1 MLLRLAEARVDYMSS
16 CILLGRASQLT
27 VSLRDLWEGLQLAG
41 KKEEVG
47 EAKIQVLAE
56 LSWERVQLAI
66 HRTTTKSMMNI
77 VQKIQDFFLQQKR
90 RSERT
95 ISIMLPADTK
105 ASKVLAAYREK
116 EKKAEQKKDS
126 ENGKL
131 LSSWQCERVPCGC
144 VAVSLTPPHCSGL
157 APPLAVG
164 HSGRQRGAH
173 ENFGHSS
180 TC

>member
-1 MLLRLAEARVDYMSS
+1 MRAAVHTGWVVLHVASCTLPRSSPAVTTESQHGIIPVHSAQMSLRLAEARVDYMSS

-27 VSLRDLWEGLQLAG
+27 ISLRDVWEGLQLAG
-41 KKEEVG
+41 KEEEVG

-77 VQKIQDFFLQQKR
+77 VQKIQDFTLQQKR

-116 EKKAEQKKDS
+116 EKKAEQKKDA
-126 ENGKL
+126 ENGEL
-131 LSSWQCERVPCGC
+131 FSS
-144 VAVSLTPPHCSGL
+144 
-157 APPLAVG
+157 
-164 HSGRQRGAH
+164 
-173 ENFGHSS
+173 
-180 TC
+180 